1 VRRSSIVSALLA
13 GASVSLGLGLTS
25 TRAAAAAPNVLII
38 VTDDQRAAN
47 TMWVMPK
54 TGYRFVRQGVSYPRG
69 FVTTPLCC
77 PSRATIF
84 TGRYAHNTR
93 VQTNGPPKGFD
104 TTTMF
109 PRLLRNAGYRTAMVG
124 NFLNSWPLTARPPY
138 FNRWALGGKPYVDP
152 AFNINGT
159 IRTVPG
165 YSTELVGD
173 FAIRFLRGF
182 ETNDSHPWFLY
193 VAPLAPHHP
202 WTPEGRYRAVPLR
215 SWPGNPAVFE
225 RDRSDK
231 PPSFRKIDWSL
242 ADGRRVRDGQL
253 RTLMSVD
260 DMVGRLFA
268 TLHELGETRDTLA
281 FFLSDN
287 GYLWADHHLG
297 GDRNTAGQKRL
308 PYTDS
313 VRVPFFMRWLGH
325 LPAGTRDTRLAANVD
340 IAPTVLEAAGIPQD
354 PAKPPLDG
362 RSLLAPDARNRLL
375 LERWRERVAPWIPN
389 WASLRTRDYQYIEYY
404 ADDGVTT
411 IFREYYDLRRDPW
424 QLTNLL
430 HDGNPNNDPNVAP
443 LRRQLAADRQCS
455 GTGPGASACP

>member
-1 VRRSSIVSALLA
+1 
-13 GASVSLGLGLTS
+13 
-25 TRAAAAAPNVLII
+25 
-38 VTDDQRAAN
+38 
-47 TMWVMPK
+47 M
-54 TGYRFVRQGVSYPRG
+54 
-69 FVTTPLCC
+69 
-77 PSRATIF
+77 
-84 TGRYAHNTR
+84 
-93 VQTNGPPKGFD
+93 
-104 TTTMF
+104 
-109 PRLLRNAGYRTAMVG
+109 
-124 NFLNSWPLTARPPY
+124 
-138 FNRWALGGKPYVDP
+138 
-152 AFNINGT
+152 
-159 IRTVPG
+159 
-165 YSTELVGD
+165 
-173 FAIRFLRGF
+173 
-182 ETNDSHPWFLY
+182 
-193 VAPLAPHHP
+193 APHHP
-202 WTPEGRYRAVPLR
+202 WTPEARYRAVPLR

-268 TLHELGETRDTLA
+268 TLHELGETRGTLA

-297 GDRNTAGQKRL
+297 GDLNTAGQKRL

-375 LERWRERVAPWIPN
+375 LERWRERVGPW
-389 WASLRTRDYQYIEYY
+389 S
-404 ADDGVTT
+404 
-411 IFREYYDLRRDPW
+411 RRVPLSG
-424 QLTNLL
+424 LTF
-430 HDGNPNNDPNVAP
+430 
-443 LRRQLAADRQCS
+443 C
-455 GTGPGASACP
+455 